1 MRDGSIAIQ
10 WIPAGIAGTRV
21 REVVGLSSAT
31 QRRFVV
37 ELEVDYVIQSQLGF
51 KVSYGWHIR
60 KNVIYILTPQNLKY
74 IYRIACINKN
84 YMRKDQ

>member
-1 MRDGSIAIQ
+1 MNNIPRPKRCGLSWAGLLHDGSFSIQ

-21 REVVGLSSAT
+21 GEVVDLRSAT

-51 KVSYGWHIR
+51 KVSYGWH
-60 KNVIYILTPQNLKY
+60 L
-74 IYRIACINKN
+74 
-84 YMRKDQ
+84 